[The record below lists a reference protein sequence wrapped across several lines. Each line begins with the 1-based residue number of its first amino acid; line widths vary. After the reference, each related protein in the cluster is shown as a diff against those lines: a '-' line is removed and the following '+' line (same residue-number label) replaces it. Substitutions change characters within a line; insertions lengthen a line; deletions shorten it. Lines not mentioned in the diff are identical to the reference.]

1 MAETISVRH
10 DAEFEVTFHV
20 KANSAVPTGD
30 RTSIVR
36 ADMLNA
42 HLTVGAAMYVGN
54 SITRHGSATY
64 SLHMVNPERDTLKDG
79 ELCTC
84 KDCERGVYG

>member
-1 MAETISVRH
+1 MAETVSVRH

-20 KANSAVPTGD
+20 TANTAVPTCD

-42 HLTVGAAMYVGN
+42 HLTVGSAMYVGN
-54 SITRHGSATY
+54 SLHRHGAASY
-64 SLHMVNPERDTLKDG
+64 SLRMVNPERDTLKDG

-84 KDCERGVYG
+84 DDCERGVYG

>member
-1 MAETISVRH
+1 MAETVMVRH
-10 DAEFEVTFHV
+10 DAEYEVTFHV
-20 KANSAVPTGD
+20 TENTAVPTGD

-36 ADMLNA
+36 ADMLDA

-64 SLHMVNPERDTLKDG
+64 SLRMVNPERDTLKDG

-84 KDCERGVYG
+84 DDCENGKYG